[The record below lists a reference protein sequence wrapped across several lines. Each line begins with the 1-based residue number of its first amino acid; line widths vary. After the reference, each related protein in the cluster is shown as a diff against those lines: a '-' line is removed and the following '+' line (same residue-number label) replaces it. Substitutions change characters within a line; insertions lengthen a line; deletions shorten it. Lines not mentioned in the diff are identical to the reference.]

1 MEKALIVSVMY
12 VSLLIPTAFAQSDI
26 GNLIEEGFNKTI
38 DKFTEDLDYN
48 NPNILNTTEK
58 ETQDLKDSGLEM
70 VGSGIEMIKS
80 AHGFAKSLVQFLSP
94 AYVDEWILFII
105 AGAIAVL
112 IAISVIKRM
121 FIHIILFVVIALFI
135 IGLLIFFYY

>member
-12 VSLLIPTAFAQSDI
+12 VSLLIPTAFAQSDV

-48 NPNILNTTEK
+48 NPNILNTTKK

-70 VGSGIEMIKS
+70 VGSGIEMLKS
-80 AHGFAKSLVQFLSP
+80 AHSFAKSLIQFLSP